1 MVSTKT
7 SHQEAKLVVR
17 LNGPAQVEGRT
28 LEMPTCHSLL
38 LDSSALYSEVISLHS
53 GVRFEREKK
62 YIYKKKCEFENRSCS
77 TFNADATVTSVV

>member
-1 MVSTKT
+1 M
-7 SHQEAKLVVR
+7 VR

-62 YIYKKKCEFENRSCS
+62 YIYKKNVSLKTGVAALSMLMPQ
-77 TFNADATVTSVV
+77 